1 MGKKILVIPD
11 SFKDSISSNEFC
23 DITKTAIQKINHA
36 CVVDCIPIGDGGE
49 GSLDSFKLIKDYTF
63 KTMLV
68 KNPINELVK
77 ATYCINKKTKTGII
91 ELAQASG
98 IQLVPT
104 ELRKPTKTTSYG
116 TGQLIEN
123 IISEGVKKIILF
135 IGGSATNDVGI
146 GMLDALG
153 FSFRDYGNKKL
164 AASVKNLNKIY
175 KIEKSPIYDS
185 IKKIKFIVAC
195 DVANPLIGPSGA
207 TQTFGKQKGASDKDL
222 RQLEENVIHFSKI
235 VTKEF
240 ERNYTK
246 HDWAGAAGGV
256 GFAALSFLNAEFE
269 GGFKLISKLLN
280 LKDKIKKGNYDYIIT
295 GEGCI
300 DEQTQYGK
308 LLKHVADLGKKY
320 STPVIAFTGKLKKD
334 LSHLNLPGLTIAN
347 QITPKNTNLN
357 TAIKDTSK
365 NLHKAINEEMFKLL
379 N

>member
-1 MGKKILVIPD
+1 MDKRILVIPD

-98 IQLVPT
+98 IQLVPI
-104 ELRKPTKTTSYG
+104 ELRNPTKTTSYG

-123 IISEGVKKIILF
+123 IISEGMKKIILF

-246 HDWAGAAGGV
+246 HDGAGAAGGV

-347 QITPKNTNLN
+347 QITPKNTDLD
-357 TAIKDTSK
+357 TAIRDTSK
-365 NLHKAINEEMFKLL
+365 NLNKAINEEMFNLL

>member
-1 MGKKILVIPD
+1 MDKRILVIPD

-123 IISEGVKKIILF
+123 IISEGMKKIILF

-195 DVANPLIGPSGA
+195 DVANPLIGPNGA
-207 TQTFGKQKGASDKDL
+207 TQTFGKQKGASDKEL

-246 HDWAGAAGGV
+246 HDGAGAAGGV

-347 QITPKNTNLN
+347 QITPKNTDLD
-357 TAIKDTSK
+357 TAIRDTSK
-365 NLHKAINEEMFKLL
+365 NLNKAINEEMFNLL

>member
-1 MGKKILVIPD
+1 MEKRILVIPD

-36 CVVDCIPIGDGGE
+36 CVVDCIPVGDGGE

-68 KNPINELVK
+68 KNPINKLVK

-123 IISEGVKKIILF
+123 IIYEGIKKIILF

-153 FSFRDYGNKKL
+153 FSFRDYENNKL
-164 AASVKNLNKIY
+164 TPSVKNLSKIY
-175 KIEKSPIYDS
+175 KIEKSHIYDN

-195 DVANPLIGPSGA
+195 DVANPLIGPNGA
-207 TQTFGKQKGASDKDL
+207 TQTFGKQKGATNKEL
-222 RQLEENVIHFSKI
+222 HELEEKVIHFSKI

-240 ERNYTK
+240 GRDYTK
-246 HDWAGAAGGV
+246 HDGAGAAGGV

-280 LKDKIKKGNYDYIIT
+280 LKGKIKKGNYDYIIT

-347 QITPKNTNLN
+347 QITPKNTDLD
-357 TAIKDTSK
+357 TAIRDTSK
-365 NLHKAINEEMFKLL
+365 NLNKAINEEMFNLL

>member
-1 MGKKILVIPD
+1 MDKRILVIPD

-49 GSLDSFKLIKDYTF
+49 GSLDSFKLIKDYNF

-68 KNPINELVK
+68 KSPINELVK
-77 ATYCINKKTKTGII
+77 ATYCVNKKTKTGII

-98 IQLVPT
+98 IQLVPI
-104 ELRKPTKTTSYG
+104 ELRNPTKTTSYG

-123 IISEGVKKIILF
+123 IISEGMKKIILF

-153 FSFRDYGNKKL
+153 FSFRDYENKKL
-164 AASVKNLNKIY
+164 TPSVKNLSKIY
-175 KIEKSPIYDS
+175 KIEKSPIYDN

-195 DVANPLIGPSGA
+195 DVANPLIGPNGA

-235 VTKEF
+235 VIKEF
-240 ERNYTK
+240 KRDYTK
-246 HDWAGAAGGV
+246 NDGAGAAGGV

-269 GGFKLISKLLN
+269 GGFKLISKLLK
-280 LKDKIKKGNYDYIIT
+280 LKDKIKKENYDYIIT

-308 LLKHVADLGKKY
+308 LLKHVADLGKKH

-334 LSHLNLPGLTIAN
+334 LPHLNLPGLTIAN
-347 QITPKNTNLN
+347 QITPKNTDLD
-357 TAIKDTSK
+357 TAIRDTSK
-365 NLHKAINEEMFKLL
+365 NLNKAINEEMFKLL

>member
-1 MGKKILVIPD
+1 MDKRILVIPD

-68 KNPINELVK
+68 KNPINKLVK

-104 ELRKPTKTTSYG
+104 ELRNPTKTTSYG
-116 TGQLIEN
+116 TGQLIEK
-123 IISEGVKKIILF
+123 IISEGMKKIILF

-246 HDWAGAAGGV
+246 HDGAGAAGGV

>member
-1 MGKKILVIPD
+1 MEKRILVIPD

-68 KNPINELVK
+68 KNPINKLVK

-123 IISEGVKKIILF
+123 IIYEGIKKIILF

-153 FSFRDYGNKKL
+153 FSFRDYENNKL
-164 AASVKNLNKIY
+164 TPSVKNLSKIY

-195 DVANPLIGPSGA
+195 DVANPLIGPNGA
-207 TQTFGKQKGASDKDL
+207 TQTFGKQKGASDKEL
-222 RQLEENVIHFSKI
+222 RELEENVIHFSKI

-240 ERNYTK
+240 GRDYTK
-246 HDWAGAAGGV
+246 HDGAGAAGGV

-280 LKDKIKKGNYDYIIT
+280 LKGKIKKGNYDYIIT

-347 QITPKNTNLN
+347 QITPKNTDLD
-357 TAIKDTSK
+357 TAIRDTSK
-365 NLHKAINEEMFKLL
+365 NLNKAINEEMFNLL

>member
-1 MGKKILVIPD
+1 MDKRILVIPD

-23 DITKTAIQKINHA
+23 NIAKNAIQKIDDTS
-36 CVVDCIPIGDGGE
+36 VVDCIPIGDGGE

-98 IQLVPT
+98 IQLVPI
-104 ELRKPTKTTSYG
+104 ELRNPTKTTSYG
-116 TGQLIEN
+116 TGQLIEK
-123 IISEGVKKIILF
+123 IISEGMKKIILF

-195 DVANPLIGPSGA
+195 DVANPLIGPNGA
-207 TQTFGKQKGASDKDL
+207 TQTFGKQKGASDKEL
-222 RQLEENVIHFSKI
+222 LELEKNVIHFSKI

-240 ERNYTK
+240 GRDYTK
-246 HDWAGAAGGV
+246 HDGAGAAGGV

-280 LKDKIKKGNYDYIIT
+280 LKGKIKKGNYDYIIT

-347 QITPKNTNLN
+347 QITPKNTDLD
-357 TAIKDTSK
+357 TAIRDTSK
-365 NLHKAINEEMFKLL
+365 NLNKAINEEMFNLL

>member
-1 MGKKILVIPD
+1 MEKRILVIPD

-68 KNPINELVK
+68 KNPINKLVK

-123 IISEGVKKIILF
+123 IISEGMKKIILF

-164 AASVKNLNKIY
+164 AASVKNLNKIC

-195 DVANPLIGPSGA
+195 DVANPLIGPNGA
-207 TQTFGKQKGASDKDL
+207 TQTFGKQKGATNKEL
-222 RQLEENVIHFSKI
+222 HELEEKVIHFSKI

-240 ERNYTK
+240 GRDYTK
-246 HDWAGAAGGV
+246 HDGAGAAGGV

-280 LKDKIKKGNYDYIIT
+280 LKGKIKKGNYDYIIT

-347 QITPKNTNLN
+347 QITPKNTDLD
-357 TAIKDTSK
+357 TAIRDTSK
-365 NLHKAINEEMFKLL
+365 NLNKAINEEMFNLL